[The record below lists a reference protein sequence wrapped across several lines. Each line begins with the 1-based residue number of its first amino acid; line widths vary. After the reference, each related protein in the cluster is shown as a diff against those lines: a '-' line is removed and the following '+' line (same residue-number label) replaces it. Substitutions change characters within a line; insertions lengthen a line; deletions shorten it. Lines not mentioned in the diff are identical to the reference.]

1 MYKFHLQNCLWLP
14 IEEQIFGAKMATS
27 GKFLEISS
35 LKLPAILHAHRL
47 GEWIL
52 GAKMAVFQ
60 NFQFHMY
67 KSKKKKFFDSL
78 FSFVLTVV
86 EH

>member
-1 MYKFHLQNCLWLP
+1 
-14 IEEQIFGAKMATS
+14 MATS
-27 GKFLEISS
+27 IKFLEISS
-35 LKLPAILHAHRL
+35 LKLPGILHAHRL
-47 GEWIL
+47 VERIL

-67 KSKKKKFFDSL
+67 KSKKKKKFFDSL